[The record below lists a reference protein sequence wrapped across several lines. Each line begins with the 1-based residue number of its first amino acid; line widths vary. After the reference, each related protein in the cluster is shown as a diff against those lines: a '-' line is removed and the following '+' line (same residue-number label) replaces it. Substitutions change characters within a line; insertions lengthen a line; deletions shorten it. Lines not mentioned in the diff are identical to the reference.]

1 MEGEGKKGR
10 ESKLITGWCAT
21 SLSCKFMF
29 PIRKYH
35 WYLPGVRRSVFLSNR
50 SKLCLHNTKTMIKFN
65 GKDDNNNN
73 NSCSP
78 SGGET
83 AGVLLDVAIE
93 TMKATVIP
101 LYM

>member
-1 MEGEGKKGR
+1 
-10 ESKLITGWCAT
+10 
-21 SLSCKFMF
+21 
-29 PIRKYH
+29 
-35 WYLPGVRRSVFLSNR
+35 
-50 SKLCLHNTKTMIKFN
+50 MIKFN